1 MNYKAHV
8 VGLNINLLF
17 LLTKEVVLT
26 HNKSA

>member
-1 MNYKAHV
+1 MNYKADV